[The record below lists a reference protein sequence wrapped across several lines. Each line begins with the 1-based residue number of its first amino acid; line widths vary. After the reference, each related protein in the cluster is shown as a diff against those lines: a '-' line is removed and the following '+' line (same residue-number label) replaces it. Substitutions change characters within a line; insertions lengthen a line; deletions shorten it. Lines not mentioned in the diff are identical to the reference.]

1 MKKNL
6 FRINENERR
15 MILGMHKNATKS
27 NYILSE
33 SKKTEDIGKIV
44 LTKNGISEEDA
55 SGLIAEFAAGD
66 KSENQKNI
74 PIMAVIYIRTT
85 NPNVELIINIVNE
98 YEDLVLKNR
107 VARIQTKNGKLIID
121 NEENSGNFTEFA
133 NVIHGIQAKYE
144 STDLKKTMKK
154 NKDVVEPV
162 NETLFSNENVDIYEG
177 DTKEKCIKYVQ
188 SGLTDEAYSFCIGR
202 FGPGNMYQ
210 SYRDNSISSFYF
222 IVDKTRI
229 KENSD
234 GTIDLS
240 DPLHMI
246 VYDAQ
251 TNKVELTDAKN
262 TTGTIAKFGT
272 DVKAYQR
279 YLESLGVPIEILKHR
294 PKSEEEKYED
304 QLLGKPNPSL
314 EWFINL
320 PYKYKSKYIGRGHKL
335 TDEQFDYLF
344 NKTYKLKEA

>member
-1 MKKNL
+1 MRRNL
-6 FRINENERR
+6 FIIKENERR

-33 SKKTEDIGKIV
+33 SKKSEGIGKV
-44 LTKNGISEEDA
+44 LLLKNGISEEEA
-55 SGLIAEFAAGD
+55 SGIIAEFAAGD
-66 KSENQKNI
+66 ASDDQKNI
-74 PIMAVIYIRTT
+74 PIMAVIYIRTKV
-85 NPNVELIINIVNE
+85 PNVQNIITIVNE
-98 YEDLVLKNR
+98 YEEQVQKNR
-107 VARIQTKNGKLIID
+107 VARIQTRD
-121 NEENSGNFTEFA
+121 GNFILDGEVNNGNYTDFA
-133 NVIHGIQAKYE
+133 DVIHGIKAKYA
-144 STDLKKTMKK
+144 SVDLKREMKK
-154 NKDVVEPV
+154 NKEVVKPV

-188 SGLTDEAYSFCIGR
+188 SGLTDEAYSFCIGQ
-202 FGPGNMYQ
+202 FGPRNMFQ
-210 SYRDNSISSFYF
+210 SYRDNNISTFYF

-229 KENSD
+229 KKGKGD
-234 GTIDLS
+234 TVDLS
-240 DPLHMI
+240 DPLHII

-251 TNKVELTDAKN
+251 DNKVQLTDKNN
-262 TTGTIAKFGT
+262 TTGRIAEFGS
-272 DVKAYQR
+272 DVNGYQR
-279 YLESLGVPIEILKHR
+279 YLKSLGVPIEILKHR

-344 NKTYKLKEA
+344 NKTYKLKEV